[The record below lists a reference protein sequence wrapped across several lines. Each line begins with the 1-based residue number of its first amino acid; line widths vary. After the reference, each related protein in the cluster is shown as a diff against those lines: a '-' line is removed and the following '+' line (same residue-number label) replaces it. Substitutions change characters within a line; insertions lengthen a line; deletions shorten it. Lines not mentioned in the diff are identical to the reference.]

1 MFLIVPS
8 ETSHSAE
15 CCYSLQFAAKR
26 LSFLGGGG
34 AVIRFPSWEA
44 AMSAKCALNPAWAGD
59 AYKYPAPTE
68 GAPVC
73 IVGPGYKLV
82 ENTVFPEIL

>member
-15 CCYSLQFAAKR
+15 CSYTLQFAAKR
-26 LSFLGGGG
+26 LSFLGGGK
-34 AVIRFPSWEA
+34 ILRFSSWKL
-44 AMSAKCALNPAWAGD
+44 AMAAKCALDPAWAGD